1 MDQLIFNIEKA
12 FKPSKEELNAI
23 KGILKE
29 TYLDRNEFF
38 LKAGDVCD
46 TLAFITNGSMRLF
59 YDSPDKEVCNDFF
72 FENSLVGSIASFMSN
87 TPSIINIVA
96 IEKCSILTLQKD
108 DVFNLIESHET
119 FKKMANIIIQEQLI
133 RSEKREAAL
142 LKNSPEDRFKNLME
156 EHPKLFKR
164 IPLHYVA
171 SYLGITPETLSRY
184 RTKFLL

>member
-1 MDQLIFNIEKA
+1 MNQLIFNIEKA
-12 FKPSKEELNAI
+12 FKPSENELNA
-23 KGILKE
+23 LKKIMKE
-29 TYLDRNEFF
+29 SHLERNEFF
-38 LKAGDVCD
+38 LKAGEVCN

-72 FENSLVGSIASFMSN
+72 FENSIVGSLASFMSN

-96 IEKCSILTLQKD
+96 IEKCSLLILDKS
-108 DVFNLIESHET
+108 DVIELIQSHGT
-119 FKKMANIIIQEQLI
+119 FKEMANIIIQEQLI

-142 LKNSPEDRFKNLME
+142 LKNSPEERFKNLME

>member
-1 MDQLIFNIEKA
+1 MNQLIFNIEKT
-12 FKPSKEELNAI
+12 FKPSEEELDAL
-23 KGILKE
+23 KGIMIE
-29 TYLDRNEFF
+29 SYLDRNEFF
-38 LKAGDVCD
+38 LKAGNVCD

-87 TPSIINIVA
+87 MPSIINIVA
-96 IEKCSILTLQKD
+96 IEKCCLLTLQKN
-108 DVFNLIESHET
+108 DVIELIQYHDT
-119 FKKMANIIIQEQLI
+119 FKKMASIIIQEQLI

-142 LKNSPEDRFKNLME
+142 LRNSPEERFKNLME